1 MKSLLHLGSILLL
14 LLTWIIGSHVIGARL
29 LPEPSAVALAL
40 VDEARSGALTFNL
53 SATLLRV
60 FAAFAIAM
68 VLQRSS
74 KSANLRANFA
84 RQISLAFY
92 SAHTKI
98 TLVQKLMKAQTPI
111 VT

>member
-1 MKSLLHLGSILLL
+1 MRWGPKANEIDH
-14 LLTWIIGSHVIGARL
+14 
-29 LPEPSAVALAL
+29 
-40 VDEARSGALTFNL
+40 DFFNH
-53 SATLLRV
+53 S
-60 FAAFAIAM
+60 FAIAM

-74 KSANLRANFA
+74 KSASLSANFA